1 MQGGSTKTKGTQQYK
16 MKNIHKYRRKS
27 KRQKKT
33 IISMNVQGVTR
44 GEVSKMPTLRK
55 NCIYSMAFNT

>member
-1 MQGGSTKTKGTQQYK
+1 MSDA
-16 MKNIHKYRRKS
+16 IPVFS
-27 KRQKKT
+27 
-33 IISMNVQGVTR
+33 ISPIG